1 MNDEDEQPQAGPSRC
16 QSPSDPVQPGETMTI
31 PSTGLEFFEY
41 RRHLFLAGLPL
52 PSTPTTALP
61 THYTVPLPLPPP
73 LPPKPYHPSSSAVER
88 LETLLA
94 EPGAEETELAWR
106 AGVGGVL
113 GHLKG
118 GKRLSKPLRL
128 GLVIKILRA
137 GWLKEGI
144 WPIDPLTSRA
154 IKPPESPV
162 LEPSS
167 PDTPQVVPE
176 IFAGSAASV
185 AGEHGNK
192 PLSLANFSSRRNAGH
207 VETKRAVDET
217 SNLEARMG
225 LERQRSARGSLE
237 TAQTQGDGVE
247 EGVEDGAE
255 GRTASGLA

>member
-1 MNDEDEQPQAGPSRC
+1 MNDEDEQPQAGSSRR
-16 QSPSDPVQPGETMTI
+16 QSPSGRVQSGETMTI

-52 PSTPTTALP
+52 PSTPTDLP
-61 THYTVPLPLPPP
+61 THYT
-73 LPPKPYHPSSSAVER
+73 R

-113 GHLKG
+113 GHLNG

-137 GWLKEGI
+137 GWLREGI

-154 IKPPESPV
+154 IKPPDSPL

-167 PDTPQVVPE
+167 PDTPQIVPD

-185 AGEHGNK
+185 AGEHGNHK
-192 PLSLANFSSRRNAGH
+192 PLSLANFSNRRHAGH
-207 VETKRAVDET
+207 VDTQRAVDEIP
-217 SNLEARMG
+217 NLEARMG
-225 LERQRSARGSLE
+225 LERQRSARDRRE
-237 TAQTQGDGVE
+237 TAQAEDAGVEDGVE
-247 EGVEDGAE
+247 DRVEDGAE
-255 GRTASGLA
+255 EGTATSASGHV